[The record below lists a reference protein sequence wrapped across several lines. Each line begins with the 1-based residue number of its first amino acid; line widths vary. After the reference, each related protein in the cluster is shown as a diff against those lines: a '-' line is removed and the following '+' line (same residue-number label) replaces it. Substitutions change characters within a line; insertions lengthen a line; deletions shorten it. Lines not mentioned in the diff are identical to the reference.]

1 MMQSCASRRSSGA
14 AGPFFRTAWKTMGV
28 RRGTATSDRH
38 RQSLAQGCQ
47 MVVLLSVSFRAV
59 AHDAGRRTTSRGIS
73 SVVTRCQRAT
83 STLRAS
89 ATIIVLRVLPRPSAV
104 RAEPLGQGAVL
115 LETPSQLEGP
125 GRHYPPRSRAKGVEP
140 PVRPR
145 SQVPSV

>member
-59 AHDAGRRTTSRGIS
+59 AHDSGRQTCLITRIS
-73 SVVTRCQRAT
+73 FGVTAR
-83 STLRAS
+83 LS
-89 ATIIVLRVLPRPSAV
+89 A
-104 RAEPLGQGAVL
+104 LGP
-115 LETPSQLEGP
+115 T
-125 GRHYPPRSRAKGVEP
+125 
-140 PVRPR
+140 
-145 SQVPSV
+145 